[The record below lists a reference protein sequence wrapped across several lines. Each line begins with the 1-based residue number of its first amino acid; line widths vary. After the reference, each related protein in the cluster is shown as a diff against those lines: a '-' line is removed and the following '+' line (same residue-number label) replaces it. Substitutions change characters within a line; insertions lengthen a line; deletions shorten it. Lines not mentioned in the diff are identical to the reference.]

1 MAGARMVC
9 RFASALLLVGALV
22 AVGSPALAVTCA
34 APVINGGIDSG
45 QADRIDS
52 DRDALLRFE
61 ACLAEQQELESAF
74 NSEAAD
80 RTAMRREAAA
90 NLRRTLDAWQRTRR
104 AADATPSARRS

>member
-1 MAGARMVC
+1 MFC
-9 RFASALLLVGALV
+9 RLSSAFVLLGLMTV
-22 AVGSPALAVTCA
+22 AAPAALAGPCT

-52 DRDALLRFE
+52 DRAALLSFE

-74 NSEAAD
+74 NSDAAGL
-80 RTAMRREAAA
+80 TAMRREAAA

>member
-1 MAGARMVC
+1 MFR
-9 RFASALLLVGALV
+9 RFPVFLPLVGLMVV
-22 AVGSPALAVTCA
+22 ATPAVLAGPCT

-52 DRDALLRFE
+52 DRAALLRFE

-74 NSEAAD
+74 NSDAAD

-104 AADATPSARRS
+104 AADAATPPTPRKS